1 MPLLAYSTPVVTL
14 TSNNIAYEGTQT
26 TTALTTYSVPGTY
39 SYIATPGSYEIKMW
53 GGGGGGTI
61 GNSGSSGSAVYNYT
75 GADQTFTVPAGIFSI
90 VTKMWGGGGGS
101 NRDAGSGGGGGN
113 SEATIAVT
121 PGETLIIR
129 VGGGGQGQG
138 RKTNE
143 TTPSVQDASTRL
155 LGGLGG
161 WPGGGNG
168 QDIGSYGAGGG
179 GGGYS
184 GIFRGATPLVI
195 AGGGGGG
202 GDDLSGAA
210 GGGTT
215 GASAAGG
222 GGTQSAGGAN
232 GQPSSIASGFL
243 QGAGG
248 GSSGGGGGGG
258 GYYGG
263 GTGGF
268 YSGGGGGS
276 GYIGGPGVSNA
287 TTTQGSGT
295 TPGNSGDPSRGTAG
309 NGAPAGGTGESFSSI
324 FCGIKG
330 RDGSVIIAYGTPTYN
345 ESAGAAGGAVTATF
359 YLSARETWTVYVA
372 SGGARGTGDPN
383 AGQAQPGSGGS
394 GYGAGGSGG
403 PNLNAYTGG
412 GGGGS
417 TAIVSSS
424 TGIFIAAGGGG
435 SAGFASATV
444 PTGGGND
451 TGVGGLAG
459 TGGTSGYSA
468 INGGGGGGGSKS
480 PTGTASSGGKGGS
493 NTGTNISTIIGA
505 NGTAD
510 IATARLPGNSTDPD
524 WISPAGMGGGSGARA
539 GLSGGDGLVRIR
551 RTGYA
556 ANFNFT
562 VSADVPNGTVY
573 YWTNVGT
580 SDALDFADFATTG
593 TVTMNN
599 GVGTI
604 ALPIVSDGSIETE
617 TILLQIRDVSTTG
630 PILAQRQVELR
641 DAVTFNS
648 ISNNWS
654 SLGGSISSDF
664 SIIENGRIDFTVG
677 MPGFADGAQVY
688 WTNSGNSTA
697 DDFFQN
703 TTTGILTVTN
713 SVASLSLNVRDDNF
727 FENNETVQLQIRLGS
742 NSGPILAQSNS
753 IRIVERQTVPGLYP
767 FTSFTFSTGGTVG
780 PLGPTRAALL
790 AVYDT
795 ATFSWLN
802 NTSYFNVTSGIQYWT
817 VPRSGLYRIT
827 AAGSVSTTRVTSGS
841 GAIFRGDFVL
851 IQGQIIQILCGQQ
864 EQQTALNTPTGGGG
878 GTFVIASPY
887 NTNASILV
895 IAGGGGG
902 KNDTLNNWLQA
913 GANGSF
919 STTGA
924 NAFSGGLGGSAGL
937 GGGYNGGSDGGC
949 GGAGFFGNGSNR
961 GTIPGSDGSA
971 SLAFINGGTGGG
983 NGGASSSKGGFG
995 GGGFTWYSTGFGGG
1009 GGGYS
1014 GGGSG
1019 GAQSPYSGYC
1029 GGGGSYNNGSS
1040 QVQIGYNS
1048 GSGYAIIE
1056 FLA

>member
-1 MPLLAYSTPVVTL
+1 MQGGV
-14 TSNNIAYEGTQT
+14 GQT
-26 TTALTTYSVPGTY
+26 T
-39 SYIATPGSYEIKMW
+39 
-53 GGGGGGTI
+53 
-61 GNSGSSGSAVYNYT
+61 
-75 GADQTFTVPAGIFSI
+75 
-90 VTKMWGGGGGS
+90 
-101 NRDAGSGGGGGN
+101 
-113 SEATIAVT
+113 
-121 PGETLIIR
+121 
-129 VGGGGQGQG
+129 
-138 RKTNE
+138 
-143 TTPSVQDASTRL
+143 
-155 LGGLGG
+155 
-161 WPGGGNG
+161 
-168 QDIGSYGAGGG
+168 GAGGG
-179 GGGYS
+179 GGGY
-184 GIFRGATPLVI
+184 F
-195 AGGGGGG
+195 
-202 GDDLSGAA
+202 
-210 GGGTT
+210 
-215 GASAAGG
+215 
-222 GGTQSAGGAN
+222 
-232 GQPSSIASGFL
+232 
-243 QGAGG
+243 G
-248 GSSGGGGGGG
+248 GSSGSFWG
-258 GYYGG
+258 
-263 GTGGF
+263 
-268 YSGGGGGS
+268 GGGGGS

-295 TPGNSGDPSRGTAG
+295 TPGNSSDPSRGTAG
-309 NGAPAGGTGESFSSI
+309 NGAPNGGTGESSTSI

-330 RDGSVIIAYGTPTYN
+330 RNGSVIIAYGTPTYN

-539 GLSGGDGLVRIR
+539 GLGGGDGLVRIR

-753 IRIVERQTVPGLYP
+753 IRIVERQTVAGLYP

-780 PLGPTRAALL
+780 ALGPSRAALL

-802 NTSYFNVTSGIQYWT
+802 NTSYFNVTNGIQYWT

-827 AAGSVSTTRVTSGS
+827 AAGSVSTTRVQSGR

-864 EQQTALNTPTGGGG
+864 EQQINANTPTGGGG

-902 KNDTLNNWLQA
+902 KNEFLTNFLQA
-913 GANGSF
+913 GADGLFTTAGGNSSGS
-919 STTGA
+919 
-924 NAFSGGLGGSAGL
+924 GLGGSAGL
-937 GGGYNGGSDGGC
+937 GGGYMGASAGGG
-949 GGAGFFGNGSNR
+949 GGAGFLGNGSDR
-961 GTIPGSDGSA
+961 GNQLASDGNS
-971 SLAFINGGTGGG
+971 SQAFIVGGTGGG
-983 NGGASSSKGGFG
+983 NGGTSSSKGGFG
-995 GGGFTWYSTGFGGG
+995 GGGFTWYAGGWGGG

-1019 GAQSPYSGYC
+1019 GFLSPQYSGYC